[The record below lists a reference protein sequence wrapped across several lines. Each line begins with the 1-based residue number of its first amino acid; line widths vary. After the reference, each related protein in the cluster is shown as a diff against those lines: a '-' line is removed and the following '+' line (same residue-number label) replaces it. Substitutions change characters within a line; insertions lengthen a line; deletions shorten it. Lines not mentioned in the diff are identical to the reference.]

1 MLHISSPVLHAAI
14 NAKEM
19 LHNSVPHSDKPLT
32 RASRQLIVHY
42 SKSAAPGRR

>member
-1 MLHISSPVLHAAI
+1 MLHISPPVLHAAI

-32 RASRQLIVHY
+32 RAGRQLIVRY
-42 SKSAAPGRR
+42 SKTGRR

>member
-1 MLHISSPVLHAAI
+1 MLHLGVPPSRAAI

-32 RASRQLIVHY
+32 RPGRQLIVHY
-42 SKSAAPGRR
+42 SRSGPPMRR